1 MSFCPPVCQHIY
13 WPFCHYVE
21 VSGSMSVSISV
32 NLSVCLCVIHHSS
45 CMYLCVYHSVI
56 FRCSCVSF
64 SVSVH
69 PSVNIIFLLNFQ
81 YVYLFF
87 FNQSEFLCV
96 IIFTTFLFYICQ
108 TIYQCISKSIWI
120 SVHISFIQYVCL
132 TVYLT
137 VFQSMCK
144 PDCQLVCM

>member
-32 NLSVCLCVIHHSS
+32 NLSVCLCVIHQSS
-45 CMYLCVYHSVI
+45 CMYLCVHHSVI

-69 PSVNIIFLLNFQ
+69 PSVNITFLLNFQ
-81 YVYLFF
+81 CVCLFF
-87 FNQSEFLCV
+87 SNSQNFCV
-96 IIFTTFLFYICQ
+96 SLYLQLFYFIFVRL
-108 TIYQCISKSIWI
+108 SI
-120 SVHISFIQYVCL
+120 SVSANLSEYHSIYLSFNMSVWLFI
-132 TVYLT
+132 
-137 VFQSMCK
+137 
-144 PDCQLVCM
+144 